1 MSTNKDVF
9 PNCQAL
15 QHLLAKFGDVFEGW
29 TRSQQRTMGAE
40 TGLLLEAWG
49 TRAYKSWIWKNDS
62 QPWTHWATIRI
73 DTGTHQALN
82 HISWGWELL
91 YSCPLRALHPLL
103 QLWIFLLSTWTAF
116 LAPWPMSKLLP
127 FIKLHNSGANE
138 ERWKRGIYFY
148 WAWPPLELKIQ
159 LIPQVLSNNQGW
171 KSCWEESIIVMSQW
185 RKGPKSLRLLK
196 GTGLCSHMFLFICIP
211 ATPWHSERPH

>member
-9 PNCQAL
+9 PNCQVL
-15 QHLLAKFGDVFEGW
+15 QHLLAKFGDMFEGW
-29 TRSQQRTMGAE
+29 TRSQQRTKGAE

-49 TRAYKSWIWKNDS
+49 TRAYKIWIWKNDS

-103 QLWIFLLSTWTAF
+103 RLWIFLLSAWTAF
-116 LAPWPMSKLLP
+116 LAPWPMSKLLA
-127 FIKLHNSGANE
+127 FIKLHNSEANE
-138 ERWKRGIYFY
+138 ERWKRVIYFY
-148 WAWPPLELKIQ
+148 WAWPPLELKIK
-159 LIPQVLSNNQGW
+159 LVPQVVSINQGL
-171 KSCWEESIIVMSQW
+171 KILLGGINNCCVTVEEGTE
-185 RKGPKSLRLLK
+185 KLK
-196 GTGLCSHMFLFICIP
+196 IAKRDSSVLTHVLIYLYPGNLVT
-211 ATPWHSERPH
+211 